1 MAAFPTKRVPTLSIA
16 PARSAGPSSW
26 VFPDYGGGSI
36 VNLMSTLRAACGGGD
51 PSVFYPGLA
60 ELDPADIAR
69 HRTVLLMV
77 FDGMGDA
84 FLQRAAPGG
93 EMHSR
98 RLRRL
103 TSVFPSTTAAAITT
117 FLTGEAPQQHGLTG
131 WFMYLRELAGVYSI
145 LPARPRCGGA
155 TFSRSG
161 IEPKMIFDSRPFFA
175 GIRRRSIVVTPRRIA
190 HSDYNLS
197 HLGPADLR
205 TYDSLDEFFLTVAM
219 AVREQDDRPKFVY
232 AYWPELDS
240 LGHETGAASVESAAH
255 LAQLDERF
263 ACFCRRLAGSDTWVA
278 LTADHGMLDCNE
290 SRSIELSDHPALAET
305 LILPLCG
312 ERRVAYCY
320 VKPERASQFEAY
332 VKEQLGDRAAVVSRT
347 QLLSEGY
354 FGRGPEHSQLRDRV
368 GDYTLLMK
376 DNCVIKDWLPGE
388 TRYSHIG
395 FHGGLSADEMYVPL
409 ITAAL

>member
-1 MAAFPTKRVPTLSIA
+1 VY
-16 PARSAGPSSW
+16 
-26 VFPDYGGGSI
+26 PD
-36 VNLMSTLRAACGGGD
+36 
-51 PSVFYPGLA
+51 LA
-60 ELDPADIAR
+60 ELDPAEIAS

-77 FDGMGDA
+77 FDGMGDG
-84 FLQRAAPGG
+84 FLRRAAPGG

-131 WFMYLRELAGVYSI
+131 WFMYLRELAGVFSI

-161 IEPKMIFDSRPFFA
+161 IEPKMIFDSPSVFA

-219 AVREQDDRPKFVY
+219 ALREQDDRPKFIY

-240 LGHETGAASVESAAH
+240 LGHETGSGSVESASH

-263 ACFCRRLAGSDTWVA
+263 GCFCRRLAGSDTWVA
-278 LTADHGMLDCNE
+278 LTADHGMLDCE
-290 SRSIELSDHPALAET
+290 QSRSIELSDHPVLAET
-305 LILPLCG
+305 LLLPLCG
-312 ERRVAYCY
+312 ERRAAYCY
-320 VKPERASQFEAY
+320 VKQDRVAEFEAY
-332 VKEQLGDRAAVVSRT
+332 VRGELGHCVALVPRA
-347 QLLSEGY
+347 QLLSEGF
-354 FGRGPEHSQLRDRV
+354 FGRGPEHARLRERV
-368 GDYTLLMK
+368 GDYALLMK
-376 DNCVIKDWLPGE
+376 GDSVIRDWLPGE
-388 TRYSHIG
+388 SRYSHIG

-409 ITAAL
+409 ITAVL